1 MASAFLGPRGTQPEN
16 LVGLITCYSL
26 SCGMRPQ
33 ARQYWLQKISANLP
47 KHTMKIEKNSAVTLR
62 FKVTDSLGKVV
73 EESQEPMV
81 YLHGGYGNTLP
92 KIEEA
97 LDGQVT
103 GFKTTLDLAAADAFG
118 VRDEGLVQT
127 IPKTQFPPGVKV
139 GGQLEGHGDDGR
151 MHAFTV
157 MKIKGDTVL
166 LDGNHPLAGK
176 DLRFTLAVM
185 EVRAASEEEIAHGHV
200 HGAHGHQH

>member
-1 MASAFLGPRGTQPEN
+1 
-16 LVGLITCYSL
+16 
-26 SCGMRPQ
+26 
-33 ARQYWLQKISANLP
+33 
-47 KHTMKIEKNSAVTLR
+47 MKIEKNSAVTLR

-73 EESQEPMV
+73 EESKEPMV

-103 GFKTTLDLAAADAFG
+103 GFKTTLALSAADAFG
-118 VRDEGLVQT
+118 TRDENLVQT
-127 IPKTQFPPGVKV
+127 IPKTQFPAGVKV

-151 MHAFTV
+151 THVFTV
-157 MKIKGDTVL
+157 MKIKGDTVM

-176 DLRFTLAVM
+176 DLNFSLAVM